1 LLPGVIAN
9 YLKCLAQTHSAVSR
23 AVRDAGLVREVELVV
38 PWGARGEAIN
48 EFSTRAVI
56 NRLREEEE
64 GEHRTQTNAGEATLR
79 WGPRRTVLSSQ
90 RDGLRCEV
98 PEREGVVVHSL
109 MEFASTPLG
118 SAEERILS
126 ALQSKLREKRDQFPI
141 GVPTVLYLNPLRGGA
156 LSDSNVEYLFY
167 RRVFPQERYNYLSA
181 VLLIRGPREFHAGSN
196 PAVQVALLINPNAQT
211 TWPQSH
217 RHLFGLHVTS

>member
-1 LLPGVIAN
+1 MITQPTATTPRSVDYAVVVQGDTAFYEATVLLPGVIAN

-109 MEFASTPLG
+109 MEFASTP
-118 SAEERILS
+118 AWLS
-126 ALQSKLREKRDQFPI
+126 
-141 GVPTVLYLNPLRGGA
+141 
-156 LSDSNVEYLFY
+156 
-167 RRVFPQERYNYLSA
+167 
-181 VLLIRGPREFHAGSN
+181 
-196 PAVQVALLINPNAQT
+196 
-211 TWPQSH
+211 
-217 RHLFGLHVTS
+217 